1 MSDSRLRRIVV
12 GATIVGGLVWA
23 GSVVAATPPRPA
35 DGRVSGQ
42 SELSRRT
49 FAFRGPAIAAEE
61 LLSVHASRRLLA
73 KLRAEAAPKSC
84 RYRDIDFVIRLAD
97 RYLIA
102 GMPVGR
108 RMTISRTVRINAWWY
123 SHRTTAAKRGLT
135 VRDPQGVLATYWECR
150 GFAVNPVATT
160 GRWLG
165 MNNDVTPIQLAKV
178 LLPMGSIR
186 TVSGIRYRAW
196 EYYDIPERPGVIKP
210 GTSGMAQGRV
220 ARIFATAYTT
230 TGDRRYLDA
239 TTDALRAFTVSVRLG
254 GVRSLVSYPAGSTP
268 SPWFVERAFPGANPW
283 RGAALNGFMAAILN
297 LNGTASEL
305 RKPPPGGGIDP
316 DATKAR
322 LLAENLAAQGAS
334 SVRRYLPLHDSGSWS
349 YYGMLPSGHPWRTYL
364 APFNYHCYHV
374 SLLRQMEQRY
384 PGQGFGAWHAKW
396 SRYVARRGKV
406 CPII

>member
-1 MSDSRLRRIVV
+1 M
-12 GATIVGGLVWA
+12 
-23 GSVVAATPPRPA
+23 
-35 DGRVSGQ
+35 
-42 SELSRRT
+42 
-49 FAFRGPAIAAEE
+49 RGPAIPESE
-61 LLSVHASRRLLA
+61 LLSVHAARRLLV
-73 KLRAEAAPKSC
+73 KLRAESMPTSC
-84 RYRDIDFVIRLAD
+84 RYRDMDFVIRLAD
-97 RYLIA
+97 RYLLA
-102 GMPVGR
+102 GIPLGR
-108 RMTISRTVRINAWWY
+108 RMTVSRTVRINAWWY
-123 SHRTTAAKRGLT
+123 SHRTTAATRGLT

-165 MNNDVTPIQLAKV
+165 MNNDVKPVQLAKV

-186 TVSGIRYRAW
+186 TVAGIRYRAW

-220 ARIFATAYTT
+220 ARIFALAYTT

-254 GVRSLVSYPAGSTP
+254 GVRALVSYPAGATP
-268 SPWFVERAFPGANPW
+268 SPWFVERAFPGSNPW

-305 RKPPPGGGIDP
+305 RKPPPGGVIDP
-316 DATKAR
+316 DAKKAR
-322 LLAENLAAQGAS
+322 LLAENLASQGAR
-334 SVRRYLPLHDSGSWS
+334 SVRRFLPLHDSGSWS
-349 YYGMLPSGHPWRTYL
+349 YYGMLPAGHPWRTYL

-374 SLLRQMEQRY
+374 SLLRQLNQRY
-384 PGQGFGAWHAKW
+384 PGMGFGSWQIKW
-396 SRYVARRGKV
+396 SRYVTRRGKV